1 MPYVLSGPLES
12 ERLLLRRYTLDDL
25 DAFASWRSR
34 EDVTRYQD
42 YDVQTR
48 DEATRSLRR
57 ALDRVQ
63 MSQEGDAMVFAV
75 ERREDRQVIGDLILV
90 FDSLEHAVA
99 EIGWTLHPDFQGQGY
114 ATEAARTVIRLALDT
129 IGFHRIKANL
139 DPRNSASEAL
149 ARRLGMRLEAHHI
162 EDFWSKGEWTD
173 SYIFA
178 LLEREWR
185 AGANQ

>member
-1 MPYVLSGPLES
+1 
-12 ERLLLRRYTLDDL
+12 
-25 DAFASWRSR
+25 
-34 EDVTRYQD
+34 
-42 YDVQTR
+42 
-48 DEATRSLRR
+48 
-57 ALDRVQ
+57 
-63 MSQEGDAMVFAV
+63 MVFAV